1 MGAIRQLLDQLR
13 QQTFI
18 ADVDRALQPRLTAGV
33 GGHGGLDGG
42 ARKGSVDAGPQ
53 QRSAVVFDPEAGVG
67 VGVEQQLLFEPCW
80 VFLQATDGFV
90 AERDALAS
98 QLLVVGQQIALT
110 D

>member
-1 MGAIRQLLDQLR
+1 MSIVRH
-13 QQTFI
+13 
-18 ADVDRALQPRLTAGV
+18 QPRLTAGV

-42 ARKGSVDAGPQ
+42 VRKGLMDAGPQ
-53 QRSAVVFDPEAGVG
+53 QCAGLVFDPEAGVG
-67 VGVEQQLLFEPCW
+67 AGVEQQLLFKPCW
-80 VFLQATDGFV
+80 LVVQATDGFV